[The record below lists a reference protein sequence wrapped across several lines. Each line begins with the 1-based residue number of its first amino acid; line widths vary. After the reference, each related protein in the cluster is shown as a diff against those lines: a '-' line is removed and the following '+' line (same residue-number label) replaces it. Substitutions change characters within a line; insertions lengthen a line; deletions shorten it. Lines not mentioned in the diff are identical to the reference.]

1 MSMAA
6 ESART
11 SKSPVVGGPPNAAAP
26 RPIRSG
32 SGELRSWVLFGVVA
46 LAAWEAASRL
56 YAQPYLLP
64 APSQI
69 AVELGENWDLVLAY
83 AWITTQEVVIGFTLG
98 SVMALLAAML
108 FLWLPRF
115 LEDFLYRVI
124 VTLNST
130 PLE

>member
-11 SKSPVVGGPPNAAAP
+11 SKSPVVGGPPNPPAP
-26 RPIRSG
+26 RSRRAA
-32 SGELRSWVLFGVVA
+32 SGELLSWILFGVVA

-69 AVELGENWDLVLAY
+69 AVELAENWDLVLAY
-83 AWITTQEVVIGFTLG
+83 AWITTQEFLVGFTLG
-98 SVMALLAAML
+98 AVAALLAAML
-108 FLWLPRF
+108 FL
-115 LEDFLYRVI
+115 
-124 VTLNST
+124 
-130 PLE
+130 